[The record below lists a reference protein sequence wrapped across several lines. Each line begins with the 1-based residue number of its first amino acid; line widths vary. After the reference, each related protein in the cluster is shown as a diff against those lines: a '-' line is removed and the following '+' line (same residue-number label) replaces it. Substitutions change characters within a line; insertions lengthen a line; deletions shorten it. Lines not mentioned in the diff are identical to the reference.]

1 MEVERI
7 GRLYSVDELSREY
20 RDRLSGYDPVTA
32 PEELYHPENLG
43 SRLAIDETSLVK
55 GELYTLLTNKDTGKL
70 VALMEGTK
78 ASEITAKL
86 MEHLPVEKRMA
97 VEEVTLDMD
106 TGFEWVTNQCFM
118 NAEKIVDRFHVQK
131 LVMECVQTLRIT
143 ERQKILGARREA
155 RKAKTTMPAERPYE
169 NGDTPRE
176 LLARSRYLLFKP
188 ASSWT
193 DRQKQRAAILFREHP
208 DIQTAYEL
216 SQQLKQLFDKSMPR
230 ETAAILLRQWCQA
243 CDLSGIPEVEDAA
256 TTVLKHEGRI
266 LNFWN
271 NRSTNA
277 FAESFNAK
285 IKHFRGMLRGIRDL
299 KFFLF
304 RCERYFC

>member
-7 GRLYSVDELSREY
+7 GRLYGVDELARHY
-20 RDRLSGYDPVTA
+20 KAHLSGYVEATA
-32 PEELYHPENLG
+32 PEELFHPENVG
-43 SRLAIDETSLVK
+43 KRLAIDETSLVK
-55 GELYTLLTNKDTGKL
+55 GELYAILTNKDTGKL

-78 ASEITAKL
+78 AAEITEKL
-86 MEHLPVEKRMA
+86 MSHLPIEQRMA

-106 TGFEWVTNQCFM
+106 TGFEWVTNQCFL
-118 NAEKIVDRFHVQK
+118 NAEKVVDRFHVQK
-131 LVMECVQTLRIT
+131 LVMECLQALRVT
-143 ERQKILGARREA
+143 ERQKILSTRREA
-155 RKAKTTMPAERPYE
+155 RKAKTKMPAEHPYE

-193 DRQKQRAAILFREHP
+193 GRQKQRATILFREHP
-208 DIQTAYEL
+208 DIQIAYEL
-216 SQQLKQLFDKSMPR
+216 SQQLKQLYDKSMSR
-230 ETAAILLRQWCQA
+230 DVAATLLRQWCQA
-243 CDLSGIPEVEDAA
+243 CDLSAIPEMEDAA
-256 TTVLKHEGRI
+256 ASVLRHEGRI

-271 NRSTNA
+271 NRATNA

-285 IKHFRGMLRGIRDL
+285 LKHFRGMLRGIRDL

-304 RCERYFC
+304 RCEGYFA

>member
-7 GRLYSVDELSREY
+7 GRLYGVDELARHYKSH
-20 RDRLSGYDPVTA
+20 LSGYVEATA
-32 PEELYHPENLG
+32 PEELFHPENVG
-43 SRLAIDETSLVK
+43 KRLAIDETSLVK
-55 GELYTLLTNKDTGKL
+55 GELYTLLTDKDTGKL

-78 ASEITAKL
+78 ADEIVKKL

-118 NAEKIVDRFHVQK
+118 NAEKVVDRFHVQK
-131 LVMECVQTLRIT
+131 LVMECVQALRIT
-143 ERQKILGARREA
+143 ERQKILSARREA
-155 RKAKTTMPAERPYE
+155 RKAKARMPAEHPYE

-193 DRQKQRAAILFREHP
+193 DRQKQRAIILFREHP
-208 DIQTAYEL
+208 DIQVAYEL
-216 SQQLKQLFDKSMPR
+216 SQELKRLFDKSMTR
-230 ETAAILLRQWCQA
+230 ETAAILLRQWCEA
-243 CDLSGIPEVEDAA
+243 CDLSGIPEMEDAA
-256 TTVLKHEGRI
+256 ASVLRHEGRI
-266 LNFWN
+266 LNYWN
-271 NRSTNA
+271 NRATNA

-304 RCERYFC
+304 RCEGYFC